1 MPSTKRKA
9 PRKVKS
15 RVNEDRRLRLKV
27 FELMADANIEG
38 KVLIENMDM
47 VVRWIRNGK
56 PTLVVSTGQ

>member
-15 RVNEDRRLRLKV
+15 RVNEDQRLRLKV
-27 FELMADANIEG
+27 FELMADASIEG

-56 PTLVVSTGQ
+56 LTLVASTGQ